1 MSPSGA
7 VVDCENLINVL
18 DNLVRYEFK
27 IKNAKD
33 DWKRYID
40 ALHNIIH
47 VCLLL
52 TTRITLRLTRLPRF
66 KR

>member
-1 MSPSGA
+1 MSPSGT
-7 VVDCENLINVL
+7 VVDCEDLINVL
-18 DNLVRYEFK
+18 DSLVRYEFK

-47 VCLLL
+47 VCLL
-52 TTRITLRLTRLPRF
+52 
-66 KR
+66 